1 MKKVE
6 DAKVEKITAEEL
18 EKLQGFVQGM
28 NKTQLNIGGLEA
40 QKMELLNQ
48 VAQIKEML
56 NEFQADLEK
65 TYGDVSINLQ
75 DGAIT
80 PNDADNKED

>member
-1 MKKVE
+1 MNKVE
-6 DAKVEKITAEEL
+6 DAKVKKITAEEL

-28 NKTQLNIGGLEA
+28 NQVQLNIGGLEA

-65 TYGDVSINLQ
+65 SYGKVSVSLV
-75 DGAIT
+75 DGTISE
-80 PNDADNKED
+80 DADNKED

>member
-28 NKTQLNIGGLEA
+28 NQAQLNIGGC
-40 QKMELLNQ
+40 LLYTSPSPR
-48 VAQIKEML
+48 
-56 NEFQADLEK
+56 D
-65 TYGDVSINLQ
+65 
-75 DGAIT
+75 
-80 PNDADNKED
+80 

>member
-28 NKTQLNIGGLEA
+28 NQAQLNIGGLEA

-48 VAQIKEML
+48 VAQIKDML

-65 TYGDVSINLQ
+65 SYGKVSVSLV
-75 DGAIT
+75 DGTISE
-80 PNDADNKED
+80 DADNKED

>member
-28 NKTQLNIGGLEA
+28 NQAQLNIGGLEA

-48 VAQIKEML
+48 VAQIKKML

-65 TYGDVSINLQ
+65 SYGKVSVSLV
-75 DGAIT
+75 DGTISE
-80 PNDADNKED
+80 DADNKED

>member
-28 NKTQLNIGGLEA
+28 NQAKLNIGGLEA

-65 TYGDVSINLQ
+65 SYGKVSVSLV
-75 DGAIT
+75 DGTISE
-80 PNDADNKED
+80 DADNKED

>member
-28 NKTQLNIGGLEA
+28 NQAQLNIGGLEA
-40 QKMELLNQ
+40 QRMELLNQ

-65 TYGDVSINLQ
+65 SYGKVSVSLV
-75 DGAIT
+75 DGTISE
-80 PNDADNKED
+80 DADNKED

>member
-18 EKLQGFVQGM
+18 EKLQGFVQGI
-28 NKTQLNIGGLEA
+28 NQAQLNIGGLEA

-65 TYGDVSINLQ
+65 SYGKVSVSLV
-75 DGAIT
+75 DGTISE
-80 PNDADNKED
+80 DADNKED

>member
-1 MKKVE
+1 M
-6 DAKVEKITAEEL
+6 
-18 EKLQGFVQGM
+18 
-28 NKTQLNIGGLEA
+28 NIGGLEA

-65 TYGDVSINLQ
+65 SYGKVSVSLV
-75 DGAIT
+75 DGTISE
-80 PNDADNKED
+80 DADNKED

>member
-1 MKKVE
+1 MTKVE

-28 NKTQLNIGGLEA
+28 NQAQLNIGGLEA

-48 VAQIKEML
+48 VAKIKEML

-65 TYGDVSINLQ
+65 SYGKVSVSLV
-75 DGAIT
+75 DGTISE
-80 PNDADNKED
+80 DADNKED

>member
-6 DAKVEKITAEEL
+6 DAKVDKITAEEL

-28 NKTQLNIGGLEA
+28 NQAQLNIGGLEA

-65 TYGDVSINLQ
+65 SYGKVSVSLV
-75 DGAIT
+75 DGTISE
-80 PNDADNKED
+80 DADNKED

>member
-6 DAKVEKITAEEL
+6 DAKVEKITTEEL

-28 NKTQLNIGGLEA
+28 NQAQLNIGGLEA

-48 VAQIKEML
+48 VARIKELL

-65 TYGDVSINLQ
+65 SYGKVSVSLV
-75 DGAIT
+75 DGTISE
-80 PNDADNKED
+80 DADNKED

>member
-1 MKKVE
+1 MEKVE
-6 DAKVEKITAEEL
+6 DAKVKKITAEEL

-28 NKTQLNIGGLEA
+28 NQAQLNIGGLEA
-40 QKMELLNQ
+40 QKMEILNQ

-65 TYGDVSINLQ
+65 SYGKVSVSLV
-75 DGAIT
+75 DGTISE
-80 PNDADNKED
+80 DADNKED

>member
-28 NKTQLNIGGLEA
+28 NQAQLNIGGLEA

-65 TYGDVSINLQ
+65 SYGKVSVSLV
-75 DGAIT
+75 DGTIAE
-80 PNDADNKED
+80 NADNKED

>member
-6 DAKVEKITAEEL
+6 DAKVKKITAEEL

-28 NKTQLNIGGLEA
+28 NQVQLNIGGLEA

-48 VAQIKEML
+48 VAKIKEML

-65 TYGDVSINLQ
+65 SYGKVSVSLV
-75 DGAIT
+75 DGTISE
-80 PNDADNKED
+80 DADNKED

>member
-28 NKTQLNIGGLEA
+28 NQAQLNIGALEA

-65 TYGDVSINLQ
+65 SYGKVSVNLV
-75 DGAIT
+75 DGTISE
-80 PNDADNKED
+80 DADNKED

>member
-1 MKKVE
+1 MEKVE

-28 NKTQLNIGGLEA
+28 NQAQLNIGGLEA

-65 TYGDVSINLQ
+65 SYGKVSVSLV
-75 DGAIT
+75 DGTISE
-80 PNDADNKED
+80 DADNKED

>member
-6 DAKVEKITAEEL
+6 DAKVEKITTEEL

-28 NKTQLNIGGLEA
+28 NQAQLNIGGLEA

-65 TYGDVSINLQ
+65 SYGKVSVSLV
-75 DGAIT
+75 DGTISE
-80 PNDADNKED
+80 DADNKED

>member
-18 EKLQGFVQGM
+18 EKLQGFVQGL
-28 NKTQLNIGGLEA
+28 NQAQLNIGGLEA

-65 TYGDVSINLQ
+65 SYGKVSVSLV
-75 DGAIT
+75 DGTISE
-80 PNDADNKED
+80 DADNKED

>member
-28 NKTQLNIGGLEA
+28 NQVQLNIGGLEA

-48 VAQIKEML
+48 VAKIKEML

-65 TYGDVSINLQ
+65 SYGKVSVSLV
-75 DGAIT
+75 DGTISE
-80 PNDADNKED
+80 DADNKED

>member
-1 MKKVE
+1 MEKVE

-28 NKTQLNIGGLEA
+28 NQAQLNIGGLEA
-40 QKMELLNQ
+40 QKMEILNQ

-56 NEFQADLEK
+56 HEFQADLEK
-65 TYGDVSINLQ
+65 SYGKVSVSLV
-75 DGAIT
+75 DGTISE
-80 PNDADNKED
+80 DADNKED

>member
-1 MKKVE
+1 MEFSNFKKNIQ
-6 DAKVEKITAEEL
+6 KLSNAE
-18 EKLQGFVQGM
+18 
-28 NKTQLNIGGLEA
+28 IGGLEA

-65 TYGDVSINLQ
+65 SYGKVSVSLV
-75 DGAIT
+75 DGTISE
-80 PNDADNKED
+80 DADNKED

>member
-1 MKKVE
+1 ME

-28 NKTQLNIGGLEA
+28 NQAQLNIGGLEA

-48 VAQIKEML
+48 VAQIKKML

-65 TYGDVSINLQ
+65 SYGKVSVSLV
-75 DGAIT
+75 DGTISE
-80 PNDADNKED
+80 DADNKED

>member
-6 DAKVEKITAEEL
+6 DAKVEKITTEEL

-28 NKTQLNIGGLEA
+28 NQAQLNIGGLEA

-48 VAQIKEML
+48 VAQIKDML

-65 TYGDVSINLQ
+65 SYGKVSVSLV
-75 DGAIT
+75 DGTISE
-80 PNDADNKED
+80 DADNKED

>member
-1 MKKVE
+1 MKKME

-28 NKTQLNIGGLEA
+28 NQAQLNIGGLEA

-65 TYGDVSINLQ
+65 SYGKVSVSLV
-75 DGAIT
+75 DGTISE
-80 PNDADNKED
+80 DADNKED

>member
-6 DAKVEKITAEEL
+6 NAKVQKITAEEL

-28 NKTQLNIGGLEA
+28 NQAQLNIGGLEA

-65 TYGDVSINLQ
+65 SYGKVSVSLV
-75 DGAIT
+75 DGTISE
-80 PNDADNKED
+80 DADNKED

>member
-6 DAKVEKITAEEL
+6 DAKVKKITAEEL

-28 NKTQLNIGGLEA
+28 NQAQLNIGGLEA
-40 QKMELLNQ
+40 QEMELLNQ

-56 NEFQADLEK
+56 NEFQSDLEK
-65 TYGDVSINLQ
+65 SYGKVSVSLV
-75 DGAIT
+75 DGTISE
-80 PNDADNKED
+80 DADNKED

>member
-6 DAKVEKITAEEL
+6 DAKVKKITAEEL

-28 NKTQLNIGGLEA
+28 NQVQLNIGGLEA

-48 VAQIKEML
+48 VSQIKEML

-65 TYGDVSINLQ
+65 SYGKVSVSLV
-75 DGAIT
+75 DGTISE
-80 PNDADNKED
+80 DADNKED

>member
-6 DAKVEKITAEEL
+6 DAKVKKITAEEL

-28 NKTQLNIGGLEA
+28 NQVQLNIGGLEA

-65 TYGDVSINLQ
+65 SYGKVSVSLV
-75 DGAIT
+75 DGTISE
-80 PNDADNKED
+80 DADNKED

>member
-28 NKTQLNIGGLEA
+28 NKAQLNIGGLEA

-65 TYGDVSINLQ
+65 SYGKVSVSLV
-75 DGAIT
+75 DGTISE
-80 PNDADNKED
+80 DADNKED

>member
-6 DAKVEKITAEEL
+6 DAKVKKITAEEL

-28 NKTQLNIGGLEA
+28 NQAQLNIGGLEA

-48 VAQIKEML
+48 VAKIKEML

-65 TYGDVSINLQ
+65 SYGKVSVSLV
-75 DGAIT
+75 DGTISE
-80 PNDADNKED
+80 DADNKED

>member
-28 NKTQLNIGGLEA
+28 NQVQLNIGGLEA

-65 TYGDVSINLQ
+65 SYGKVSVSLV
-75 DGAIT
+75 DGTISE
-80 PNDADNKED
+80 DADNKED

>member
-6 DAKVEKITAEEL
+6 DAKVKKITAEEL

-28 NKTQLNIGGLEA
+28 NQVQLNIGGLEA

-48 VAQIKEML
+48 VAKIKEML
-56 NEFQADLEK
+56 NEVQADLEK
-65 TYGDVSINLQ
+65 SYGKVSVSLV
-75 DGAIT
+75 DGTISE
-80 PNDADNKED
+80 DADNKED

>member
-1 MKKVE
+1 ME

-28 NKTQLNIGGLEA
+28 NQAQLNIGGLEA

-65 TYGDVSINLQ
+65 SYGKVSVSLV
-75 DGAIT
+75 DGTISE
-80 PNDADNKED
+80 DADNKED

>member
-6 DAKVEKITAEEL
+6 NAKVEKITAEEL

-28 NKTQLNIGGLEA
+28 NQAQLNIGGLEA

-65 TYGDVSINLQ
+65 SYGKVSVSLV
-75 DGAIT
+75 DGTISE
-80 PNDADNKED
+80 DADNKED

>member
-28 NKTQLNIGGLEA
+28 NQAQLNIGGLEA

-48 VAQIKEML
+48 IAQIKKML

-65 TYGDVSINLQ
+65 SYGKVSVSLV
-75 DGAIT
+75 DGTISE
-80 PNDADNKED
+80 DADNKED

>member
-6 DAKVEKITAEEL
+6 DAKVKKITAEEL

-28 NKTQLNIGGLEA
+28 NQAQLNIGGLEA

-65 TYGDVSINLQ
+65 SYGKVSVSLV
-75 DGAIT
+75 DGTISE
-80 PNDADNKED
+80 DADNKED

>member
-28 NKTQLNIGGLEA
+28 NQAQLNIGGLEA

-48 VAQIKEML
+48 VAKIKEML

-65 TYGDVSINLQ
+65 SYGKVSVSLV
-75 DGAIT
+75 DGTISE
-80 PNDADNKED
+80 DADNKED

>member
-28 NKTQLNIGGLEA
+28 NQAQLNIGGLEA
-40 QKMELLNQ
+40 QKNGTT
-48 VAQIKEML
+48 KSSSS
-56 NEFQADLEK
+56 N
-65 TYGDVSINLQ
+65 
-75 DGAIT
+75 
-80 PNDADNKED
+80 

>member
-1 MKKVE
+1 MEKVE

-28 NKTQLNIGGLEA
+28 NQAQLNIGGLEA
-40 QKMELLNQ
+40 QKMEILNQ

-65 TYGDVSINLQ
+65 SYGKVSVSLV
-75 DGAIT
+75 DGTISE
-80 PNDADNKED
+80 DADNKED